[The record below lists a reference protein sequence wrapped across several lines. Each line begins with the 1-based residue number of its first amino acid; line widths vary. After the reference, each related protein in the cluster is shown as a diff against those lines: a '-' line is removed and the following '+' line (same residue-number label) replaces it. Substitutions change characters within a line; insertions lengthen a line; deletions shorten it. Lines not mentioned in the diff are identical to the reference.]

1 MDDPLRDAFYYPHY
15 PPPPA
20 SNASSL
26 SAPSSLRPHRPP
38 PRTTPRYARDLPNI
52 RSHPWLPDRPTRH
65 LPQNLPR
72 QAQHLAGRKEARE
85 QHPMSYR
92 LADESRRH
100 ALERPD
106 APALTGRG
114 MSLTY
119 GELDQRTNRLANVLR
134 ERGIGPQSRVAVL
147 DKSSPQVIEVLL
159 AAAKVGAVTVP
170 VNWRLAAPELTGVL
184 SDAGV
189 EILLFHSSFE
199 GTVAHLRA
207 NVPTLAHVIRIDGD
221 CDEDYETL
229 LASADG
235 TDPGWTGEADDIVLQ
250 LYTSGTTAKPKGVLS
265 SNRNLGAC
273 TQSGGPWGFDSS
285 SVSLCAMPLFH
296 IGGLGWVLVGMANG
310 AHTVIVPEFTPQSLL
325 DELEHH
331 KITNTFLVPSVIG
344 MLVEVPGA
352 AERDYTALRSIA
364 YGSSPITPALL
375 KRALTTFDRP
385 LFQVY
390 GLTETHGAITQLD
403 ASDHSTDG
411 DHVHLL
417 RSVGKPYP
425 WVELKIVQPHSTD
438 PVETGETGEI
448 CVRSP
453 QNTVG
458 YFHRPDETAKTIDA
472 DGWLHT
478 GDVGRFDEH
487 GYLYITDRIKDM
499 IISGGE
505 NVYPIEVE
513 SVIAEYP
520 GVSQVAVIGVPD
532 PTWGEAVKAVVVT
545 APGQAIDARELS
557 AFARKRLAGYK
568 CPKTIDIVQSLPL
581 GATGKI
587 LKRELREQYAQQL
600 STP

>member
-1 MDDPLRDAFYYPHY
+1 M
-15 PPPPA
+15 
-20 SNASSL
+20 
-26 SAPSSLRPHRPP
+26 
-38 PRTTPRYARDLPNI
+38 T
-52 RSHPWLPDRPTRH
+52 
-65 LPQNLPR
+65 
-72 QAQHLAGRKEARE
+72 
-85 QHPMSYR
+85 YR
-92 LADESRRH
+92 LADEPRRH

-106 APALTGRG
+106 VLALTGRG

-119 GELDQRTNRLANVLR
+119 RELDRRTNRLANVLR

-147 DKSSPQVIEVLL
+147 DKSSPQVIEVLF
-159 AAAKVGAVTVP
+159 AAAKIGAVTVP
-170 VNWRLAAPELTGVL
+170 ANWRLAAPELAEVL
-184 SDAGV
+184 SDAGA
-189 EILLFHSSFE
+189 EILFFHSAFE
-199 GTVAHLRA
+199 DTVSYLRA
-207 NVPTLAHVIRIDGD
+207 HAPALSHTIRIDGD
-221 CDEDYETL
+221 GDDDYETL
-229 LASADG
+229 LAAADA
-235 TDPGWTGEADDIVLQ
+235 TDPGWTGDADDIVLQ
-250 LYTSGTTAKPKGVLS
+250 LYTSGTTARPKGVLS

-296 IGGLGWVLVGMANG
+296 IGGLGWVLVGIANG
-310 AHTVIVPEFTPQSLL
+310 AHNIIVTEFTPQSLL

-331 KITNTFLVPSVIG
+331 RITNTFLVPSVIG

-352 AERDYTALRSIA
+352 AERNFTALRSIA

-375 KRALTTFDRP
+375 KRALATFDRP

-403 ASDHSTDG
+403 ATDHTTEG
-411 DHVHLL
+411 DRTHLL

-438 PVETGETGEI
+438 PAETGEVGEI

-458 YFHRPDETAKTIDA
+458 YFHRPEETSNAIDA
-472 DGWLHT
+472 EGWFHT
-478 GDVGRFDEH
+478 GDVGRFDQD
-487 GYLYITDRIKDM
+487 GYLYITDRIKDL

-532 PTWGEAVKAVVVT
+532 PMWGEAVKAVVVT
-545 APGQAIDARELS
+545 TPGQSIDARELS
-557 AFARKRLAGYK
+557 AFARERLAGYK
-568 CPKTIDIVQSLPL
+568 CPKTIDVVQSLPL

>member
-1 MDDPLRDAFYYPHY
+1 
-15 PPPPA
+15 
-20 SNASSL
+20 
-26 SAPSSLRPHRPP
+26 
-38 PRTTPRYARDLPNI
+38 
-52 RSHPWLPDRPTRH
+52 
-65 LPQNLPR
+65 
-72 QAQHLAGRKEARE
+72 
-85 QHPMSYR
+85 
-92 LADESRRH
+92 
-100 ALERPD
+100 
-106 APALTGRG
+106 

-170 VNWRLAAPELTGVL
+170 ANWRLAAPELAEVL

-189 EILLFHSSFE
+189 EILLFHSSFDN
-199 GTVAHLRA
+199 TVAHLRA
-207 NVPTLAHVIRIDGD
+207 NVPALAHLIRIDGD
-221 CDEDYETL
+221 SDSDYEAL

-273 TQSGGPWGFDSS
+273 TRSGGPWGFDSS

-296 IGGLGWVLVGMANG
+296 IGGLGWVLVGIANG
-310 AHTVIVPEFTPQSLL
+310 AHNVIVPEFTPQSLL
-325 DELEHH
+325 DELVHH
-331 KITNTFLVPSVIG
+331 RITNTFLVPSVIG
-344 MLVEVPGA
+344 MLVEVSGA
-352 AERDYTALRSIA
+352 AERDFTALRSIA

-375 KRALTTFDRP
+375 KRALATFDRP

-403 ASDHSTDG
+403 ASDHTTDG
-411 DHVHLL
+411 DRVHLL

-425 WVELKIVQPHSTD
+425 WVELSIVRPNSTAPAD
-438 PVETGETGEI
+438 TGEAGEI

-458 YFHRPDETAKTIDA
+458 YFHRPEETTKAIDA
-472 DGWLHT
+472 DGWFHT
-478 GDVGRFDEH
+478 GDVGRFDQD

-532 PTWGEAVKAVVVT
+532 SVWGEAVKAVVVT
-545 APGQAIDARELS
+545 VPGQAIDARELW
-557 AFARKRLAGYK
+557 AFARERLAGYK
-568 CPKTIDIVQSLPL
+568 CPKSIDVVQALPI

-587 LKRELREQYAQQL
+587 LKRELRDQYARQL
-600 STP
+600 SMP